1 MRIAFVLVLVAL
13 GSVAAPAAA
22 APFHRDSTPLP
33 ASLSGAGNA
42 HPAAPVSS
50 GMGSAVVHMVLGLA
64 IVLALIFGL
73 YWLLKRTGRKN
84 DSTVADDGFI
94 GVVSSTPLGP
104 QRSMHLVRVGDELV
118 LLAASEQNVT
128 PVRVY
133 SPEEARRLGVDRVDD
148 PPIEWGSSSQ
158 KPSFVEQLR
167 RMTAR

>member
-1 MRIAFVLVLVAL
+1 
-13 GSVAAPAAA
+13 
-22 APFHRDSTPLP
+22 
-33 ASLSGAGNA
+33 
-42 HPAAPVSS
+42 
-50 GMGSAVVHMVLGLA
+50 MGSAVVHMVLGLA

-73 YWLLKRTGRKN
+73 YWLLKRTGRGKK
-84 DSTVADDGFI
+84 DTAVADDGFI

-118 LLAASEQNVT
+118 LLAASEQSVT

-133 SPEEARRLGVDRVDD
+133 SPEEARRLGVDRVED
-148 PPIEWGSSSQ
+148 PPIDWGSATQ